1 LVLAE
6 KYDENDVVKTEYIN
20 IQHESEIQRKI
31 RAIKNE
37 AKILV
42 RQKNDLTK
50 QLREI
55 RSDIS
60 KLKRAPLVVGS
71 VVESIPNNN
80 QVVIRSTTGPQFV
93 VHYTDTLD
101 KSELI
106 PNTNVALN
114 QRYFSVVGLLPST
127 QDPLVR
133 GMEYEARP
141 NASFSEIGGLSDQ
154 ILEVCEAIELS
165 LKFPERFS
173 RIGIESPKGVLL
185 YGPPGS
191 GKTLIAKAIAN
202 ETNASFISVI
212 GSELVQKYI
221 GEGARLVRDLFQFA
235 RKRAPSIIF
244 IDELD
249 AIGARRSEISTSG
262 DREVART
269 LLQLLVEIDGFR
281 NNENVKIIGSTNRP
295 DILDPA
301 LMRPGRFDRHVEIP
315 LPNKEGLLEILKIH
329 SRNLNTKKD
338 IDFDALIDSMKGF
351 SGADIHSCCQEAGM
365 NTIKSRRVKVKFEDF
380 VKAIS
385 KIRAKEADS
394 KIMDTISYS

>member
-1 LVLAE
+1 MAE
-6 KYDENDVVKTEYIN
+6 NYDEISSDFIN
-20 IQHESEIQRKI
+20 IQQENEIQRKI

-37 AKILV
+37 AKIIE

-60 KLKRAPLVVGS
+60 KLRRAPLVVGS
-71 VVESIPNNN
+71 IIESIPKSN
-80 QVVIRSTTGPQFV
+80 QVVVRSTTGPQFV
-93 VHYTDTLD
+93 VHHADTLD
-101 KSELI
+101 SDDLI

-114 QRYFSVVGLLPST
+114 QRYFSVVGILPST

-133 GMEYEARP
+133 GMEYEEKP
-141 NASFSEIGGLSDQ
+141 NVNFNDIGALSDQ
-154 ILEVCEAIELS
+154 ILEICEAIELS
-165 LKFPERFS
+165 LKYPERFS

-191 GKTLIAKAIAN
+191 GKTLIAKAIAS
-202 ETNASFISVI
+202 ETNASFISVV

-235 RKRAPSIIF
+235 RKKAPAIIF

-249 AIGARRSEISTSG
+249 AIGARRTEISTSG

-269 LLQLLVEIDGFR
+269 LLQLFVEIDGFKS
-281 NNENVKIIGSTNRP
+281 NENVKIIGSTNRP

-301 LMRPGRFDRHVEIP
+301 LMRPGRFDRHVKIP
-315 LPNKEGLLEILKIH
+315 MPNKQGRLEILSIH
-329 SRNLNTKKD
+329 SRNLNVKKD
-338 IDFDALIDSMKGF
+338 INFHLFTDKMDGF
-351 SGADIHSCCQEAGM
+351 TGADIHSVCQEAGM
-365 NTIKSRRVKVKFEDF
+365 NAIKARRVRIKNDDFLEAIIKVKLN
-380 VKAIS
+380 
-385 KIRAKEADS
+385 RKEVENENSITYA
-394 KIMDTISYS
+394 

>member
-1 LVLAE
+1 MAE
-6 KYDENDVVKTEYIN
+6 NYDDDLINKAEFLNLRQEN
-20 IQHESEIQRKI
+20 EIQRKI

-37 AKILV
+37 AKIIE

-55 RSDIS
+55 RSDIA

-71 VVESIPNNN
+71 IVESIPKSD
-80 QVVIRSTTGPQFV
+80 QVVVRSTTGPQFV
-93 VHYTDTLD
+93 VHHAATLD
-101 KSELI
+101 HNDLV

-114 QRYFSVVGLLPST
+114 QRYFSIVGVLPST

-133 GMEYEARP
+133 GMEFEERT
-141 NASFSEIGGLSDQ
+141 NVNFNDIGALSDQ

-202 ETNASFISVI
+202 ETKAAFISVV

-235 RKRAPSIIF
+235 RKKAPAIIF

-249 AIGARRSEISTSG
+249 AIGARRTEISTSG

-269 LLQLLVEIDGFR
+269 LLQLFVEIDGFKS
-281 NNENVKIIGSTNRP
+281 NENVKIIGSTNRP

-301 LMRPGRFDRHVEIP
+301 LMRPGRFDRHVNIP
-315 LPNKEGLLEILKIH
+315 IPNKEGRLEILSIH
-329 SRNLNTKKD
+329 ARNLNIKKNVNFE
-338 IDFDALIDSMKGF
+338 IISENMEGF
-351 SGADIHSCCQEAGM
+351 TGADIHSVCQEAGM
-365 NTIKSRRVKVKFEDF
+365 NAIKCRRVRIKEEDF
-380 VKAIS
+380 LEAIKMVKIS
-385 KIRAKEADS
+385 RKENEIVDNNTYA
-394 KIMDTISYS
+394 